1 MSGEQTAGIEAHQK
15 RLFWGCFIAL
25 IATAFGFVVR
35 SMVINDWGTEFGLTE
50 TQKGEIFGVGLWPF
64 AISIILFSLVIDRIG
79 YGKTMA
85 FAFVCHVVSAILTIF
100 ATGYWMLYIAT
111 FIVALGNG
119 AVEAVI
125 NPVVAT
131 MFRNEKTKWLN
142 ILHAGWPGGMVIGGV
157 MAIALG
163 ADADWQIKVGLILIP
178 TAIYAVMLF
187 GQKFPIHER
196 VESGVSYLA
205 MLKEVG
211 IIGALIVVSLMTA
224 EVGRVFGFHWA
235 VELTIILALT
245 GIYGFYVK
253 SLGKPLFIFML
264 LVMMPLATTELGTD
278 SWITPLMEPEMNKL
292 GFQPLWV
299 LIYTSFIMMLLR
311 FCAGSIVHKLSP
323 LGLLAGSAVIAA
335 CGLVFLS
342 QATGIMILAAATLY
356 AFGKTFFW
364 PTMLGVAAEQFP
376 KGGALT
382 LNTLGG
388 VGMLAVGIVG
398 APFLG
403 YIQDTSVAG
412 VLEKESPAIYQS
424 YTSPKPTIFGE
435 ITALDPE
442 KEKAA
447 PEADTTTITTVKTN
461 ATKGALKTVAIFP
474 CIMFVC
480 FIILIV
486 YFKSKGGYKVVHI
499 DH

>member
-1 MSGEQTAGIEAHQK
+1 
-15 RLFWGCFIAL
+15 
-25 IATAFGFVVR
+25 
-35 SMVINDWGTEFGLTE
+35 
-50 TQKGEIFGVGLWPF
+50 
-64 AISIILFSLVIDRIG
+64 
-79 YGKTMA
+79 
-85 FAFVCHVVSAILTIF
+85 
-100 ATGYWMLYIAT
+100 
-111 FIVALGNG
+111 
-119 AVEAVI
+119 
-125 NPVVAT
+125 
-131 MFRNEKTKWLN
+131 
-142 ILHAGWPGGMVIGGV
+142 
-157 MAIALG
+157 
-163 ADADWQIKVGLILIP
+163 
-178 TAIYAVMLF
+178 
-187 GQKFPIHER
+187 
-196 VESGVSYLA
+196 

-211 IIGALIVVSLMTA
+211 IIGALIVVALMTA
-224 EVGRVFGFHWA
+224 EVGRVFGFHWILEVA
-235 VELTIILALT
+235 IIVALT

-264 LVMMPLATTELGTD
+264 LIMMPLATTELGTD

-335 CGLVFLS
+335 LGLVFLS
-342 QATGIMILAAATLY
+342 QAAGIMILAAATLY

-403 YIQDTSVAG
+403 YIQDTSVAT

-486 YFKSKGGYKVVHI
+486 YFRSKGGYKVVHI

>member
-1 MSGEQTAGIEAHQK
+1 MSGEQSAVIEAHQK

-35 SMVINDWGTEFGLTE
+35 TMVINDWAVQFSLTE
-50 TQKGEIFGVGLWPF
+50 TQKGEILGVGLWPF
-64 AISIILFSLVIDRIG
+64 ALSIILFSLVIDKIG
-79 YGKTMA
+79 YGRAMV

-119 AVEAVI
+119 TVEAVI

-142 ILHAGWPGGMVIGGV
+142 ILHAGWPGGMVIGGI
-157 MAIALG
+157 MAISLG
-163 ADADWQIKVGLILIP
+163 ATAAWQIKVGLILIP
-178 TAIYAVMLF
+178 TLIYAVMLF

-224 EVGRVFGFHWA
+224 EVGRVFSFPLPLEIA
-235 VELTIILALT
+235 IIAILA

-278 SWITPLMEPEMNKL
+278 SWITPLMEPEMKRL
-292 GFQPLWV
+292 GLQPLWV
-299 LIYTSFIMMLLR
+299 LIYTSFIMMILR
-311 FCAGSIVHKLSP
+311 FSAGSIVHKISP
-323 LGLLAGSAVIAA
+323 LGLLAGSSIIAA

-342 QATGIMILAAATLY
+342 QATGLVILVAATLY
-356 AFGKTFFW
+356 AFGKCFFW

-403 YIQDTSVAG
+403 YIQDTSVAK
-412 VLEKESPAIYQS
+412 VLEKENTAIYQQYS
-424 YTSPKPTIFGE
+424 APKETIFGQ

-447 PEADTTTITTVKTN
+447 PEADLATITTAKTN

-474 CIMFVC
+474 CIMLGCFV
-480 FIILIV
+480 ILLA

-499 DH
+499 SH

>member
-1 MSGEQTAGIEAHQK
+1 
-15 RLFWGCFIAL
+15 
-25 IATAFGFVVR
+25 
-35 SMVINDWGTEFGLTE
+35 
-50 TQKGEIFGVGLWPF
+50 
-64 AISIILFSLVIDRIG
+64 
-79 YGKTMA
+79 
-85 FAFVCHVVSAILTIF
+85 
-100 ATGYWMLYIAT
+100 
-111 FIVALGNG
+111 
-119 AVEAVI
+119 
-125 NPVVAT
+125 
-131 MFRNEKTKWLN
+131 
-142 ILHAGWPGGMVIGGV
+142 
-157 MAIALG
+157 
-163 ADADWQIKVGLILIP
+163 
-178 TAIYAVMLF
+178 
-187 GQKFPIHER
+187 
-196 VESGVSYLA
+196 
-205 MLKEVG
+205 
-211 IIGALIVVSLMTA
+211 
-224 EVGRVFGFHWA
+224 
-235 VELTIILALT
+235 
-245 GIYGFYVK
+245 
-253 SLGKPLFIFML
+253 
-264 LVMMPLATTELGTD
+264 
-278 SWITPLMEPEMNKL
+278 MEPEMNKL

-335 CGLVFLS
+335 LGLVFLS
-342 QATGIMILAAATLY
+342 QAAGIMILAAATLY

-403 YIQDTSVAG
+403 YIQDTSVAT

-486 YFKSKGGYKVVHI
+486 YFRSKGGYKVVHI